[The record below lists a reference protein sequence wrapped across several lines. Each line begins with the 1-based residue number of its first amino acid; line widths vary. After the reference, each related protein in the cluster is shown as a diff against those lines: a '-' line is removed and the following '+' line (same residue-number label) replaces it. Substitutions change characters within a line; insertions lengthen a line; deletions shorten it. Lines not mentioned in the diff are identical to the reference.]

1 MPFVEHAGEPS
12 SGNWVKQL
20 SPMLLLFL
28 WIGAGCAVGPDFRP
42 PAAEVPAAWS
52 GAAPEPSAQISA
64 VLDAP
69 AEVARWWRSF
79 NDPGL
84 NSLVDRGLQANLDL
98 RLATARTRQARAARA
113 VGAAA
118 LWPTVDGSTV
128 YSRSGTGN
136 SAAKTGSRGTSI
148 GSSAS
153 ATDLFQVGLDAA
165 WELDLFGGNRRSV
178 EALDADL
185 QAAVE
190 DRRAVMVSL
199 VSEGGLNYLTLRGL
213 QQQIVI
219 AEGNLASQKKTVDIT
234 RTRFETGFVSGLDVA
249 NASAQAASTAS
260 RIPVLDSAAREAI
273 HTLSVLLGAE
283 PNALLDE
290 LQIAAPIAPVPPAVP
305 VGLPS
310 ELLRRRPDIRRA
322 EAQIHAATARIG
334 VATADL
340 FPKFSLTGSVNF
352 AGDTL
357 SSAANW
363 NSRAWSLG
371 PGVQWRIFDAGRIR
385 WNIEVRNALQEQ
397 AVLTYQQTV
406 LTALK
411 EVETALVAFAREQE
425 HRMLLEEAVRQN
437 SKAVQLAMQ
446 LYTAGQTDF
455 LNVLSAQGAL
465 FTSEDALVQST
476 RALSVDLLALY
487 KALGGGWEG

>member
-1 MPFVEHAGEPS
+1 MPIRNRSRTFRFGTRGFRCS
-12 SGNWVKQL
+12 Q
-20 SPMLLLFL
+20 LLLCL
-28 WIGAGCAVGPDFRP
+28 WLGAGCAVGPDFSP
-42 PAAEVPAAWS
+42 PAAQIPAAWH
-52 GAAPEPSAQISA
+52 GAAPSAQISA
-64 VLDAP
+64 VVDTP
-69 AEVARWWRSF
+69 AELARWWRSF
-79 NDPGL
+79 NDPML
-84 NSLVDRGLQANLDL
+84 NSLVDRGLRSNLDL
-98 RLATARTRQARAARA
+98 RLATARIRQARAARGA
-113 VGAAA
+113 GAAA
-118 LWPTVDGSTV
+118 LWPTVDGSAS
-128 YSRSGTGN
+128 YSRSGTG
-136 SAAKTGSRGTSI
+136 STAARTGSRATSV
-148 GSSAS
+148 GSSAG
-153 ATDLFQVGLDAA
+153 ATDLFRAGLDAL

-190 DRRAVMVSL
+190 DRRAVLVSL
-199 VSEGGLNYLTLRGL
+199 VSEVGLNYFTLRGL
-213 QQQIVI
+213 QQQIAI
-219 AEGNLASQKKTVDIT
+219 AENNLTSQKKTVHIT
-234 RTRFETGFVSGLDVA
+234 RTRFDAGFVSGLDVA
-249 NASAQAASTAS
+249 NASAQAVSTAA
-260 RIPVLDSAAREAI
+260 RIPVLESAARETI

-290 LQIAAPIAPVPPAVP
+290 LQVAGRIAPVPPAVP

-310 ELLRRRPDIRRA
+310 DLLRRRPDIRRA
-322 EAQIHAATARIG
+322 EAQLHAATARIG

-352 AGDTL
+352 TGDTL

-363 NSRAWSLG
+363 SSRAWSVG

-385 WNIEVRNALQEQ
+385 WNIEGQKALQEQ
-397 AVLTYQQTV
+397 AVLTYQQTI

-425 HRMLLEEAVRQN
+425 HRLLLEEAVKQSR
-437 SKAVQLAMQ
+437 KAVGLAMQ

-487 KALGGGWEG
+487 KALGGGWDS